1 MVVLTRLK
9 PKLLWIF
16 FAIESFALIVFL
28 IFWLLGY
35 RLVPINDST
44 IDWEAINS
52 VTSWVLPTMVSV
64 VAIFITLYIASRQEK
79 LSLFPEKEKIY
90 YQLERLSMH
99 YVSYR
104 TDALP
109 FLEKKPSFVS
119 QEDLSNEEVIFLK
132 AESLLSDNTIRLL
145 KSLKDISTK
154 IGILNL
160 EAEIYFDELAEQG
173 KMTIYKQIQL
183 LALRLEN
190 KEKNKSDLEH
200 LEKLCADNEV
210 DLKKCGGELTNYAT
224 LRKQIKDLQPQLYGL
239 YFEFKRALDDELH
252 L

>member
-1 MVVLTRLK
+1 MVLIRLK
-9 PKLLWIF
+9 LKLLWIF
-16 FAIESFALIVFL
+16 FAIESFVLIVLF

-35 RLVPINDST
+35 RLVPINNST

-109 FLEKKPSFVS
+109 FLEKKPSSVS

-132 AESLLSDNTIRLL
+132 AESLLSGNT
-145 KSLKDISTK
+145 

-173 KMTIYKQIQL
+173 NMAVYKQIQL
-183 LALRLEN
+183 LALKLEN

-210 DLKKCGGELTNYAT
+210 DLHKCGGELTNYAT

-239 YFEFKRALDDELH
+239 YFEFKRALDGELH